1 MVVRRA
7 ALQGAQLGE
16 GMRIERITR
25 YPVKGLS
32 PEELDEVELTA
43 GQGLPHDRRFAFAK
57 ASSGFDPAAPT
68 WLPKANF
75 ACLAANPRVAALR
88 TAYDPAA
95 NTLLV
100 RHGEER
106 LLADLGTEA
115 GRAGAAA
122 FLTTF
127 LGEEARGNL
136 TLAEVP
142 GHNFTDI
149 PQKAVSIIGLA
160 SIAALSERMEAT
172 LDPVRFRANILFS
185 GATPFA
191 EFDWLGHD
199 LLLGRARLR
208 VFKRTARCA
217 ATEVNP
223 ETAERDVN
231 VPRGIRK
238 AFGHIDMGIYAEVLE
253 GGRVAVGDAL
263 EPV

>member
-1 MVVRRA
+1 
-7 ALQGAQLGE
+7 
-16 GMRIERITR
+16 MRIERITR

-57 ASSGFDPAAPT
+57 ADSGFDPAAPS

-88 TAYDPAA
+88 SAYDPVG
-95 NTLLV
+95 NTLLL
-100 RHGEER
+100 RDGERR
-106 LLADLGTEA
+106 LVADLRTVE
-115 GRAGAAA
+115 GRAEAAA
-122 FLTTF
+122 WLTGF
-127 LGEEARGNL
+127 LGEEARGPL

-149 PQKAVSIIGLA
+149 PQKAVSVIGLA
-160 SIAALSERMEAT
+160 SIAALSERMEAG
-172 LDPVRFRANILFS
+172 LDPVRFRANFLFS
-185 GATPFA
+185 GAPPFA
-191 EFDWLGHD
+191 EFDWLGREV
-199 LLLGRARLR
+199 LLGGARLR

-223 ETAERDVN
+223 DTAERDVN
-231 VPRGIRK
+231 VPRGIRRH
-238 AFGHIDMGIYAEVLE
+238 FGHIDMGIYAEVLE

>member
-1 MVVRRA
+1 
-7 ALQGAQLGE
+7 
-16 GMRIERITR
+16 MRIERITR

-57 ASSGFDPAAPT
+57 ADSGFDPAAPS

-88 TAYDPAA
+88 SAYDPVG
-95 NTLLV
+95 NTLLL
-100 RHGEER
+100 RDGERR
-106 LLADLGTEA
+106 LVADLRTVE
-115 GRAGAAA
+115 GRAEAAA
-122 FLTTF
+122 WLTGF
-127 LGEEARGNL
+127 LGEEARGPL

-149 PQKAVSIIGLA
+149 PQKAVSVIGLA
-160 SIAALSERMEAT
+160 SIAALSERMEAG
-172 LDPVRFRANILFS
+172 LDPVRFRANFLFS
-185 GATPFA
+185 GAPPFA
-191 EFDWLGHD
+191 EFDWLEREV
-199 LLLGRARLR
+199 LLGSARLR

-223 ETAERDVN
+223 DTAERDVN

-238 AFGHIDMGIYAEVLE
+238 HFGHIDMGIYAEVLE